1 MKLFKYLLGMGLCL
15 SIAKATVAQTVR
27 NYNPIIPDLIA
38 DPSIVKFGDTFIAT
52 PLQMVMIKVWQLQ
65 TSSSLAIQRF
75 GELVF

>member
-38 DPSIVKFGDTFIAT
+38 DPSIVKFGDTFYCYAT
-52 PLQMVMIKVWQLQ
+52 TDGYDKGLA
-65 TSSSLAIQRF
+65 TSGSSSLAIQRF